1 MFSPDKY
8 SVLYK
13 TDVDLIIDKTV
24 INVSTS
30 DIVSIA
36 YICNYD
42 TMTYPIIRVRLYS
55 DLSIIQELCDKPD
68 LIHVKINMDAN
79 VYRLSQNNDS
89 PVPVSKATS
98 VSIYLKGYIE
108 NKNIPTSV
116 MDQYKDGTKT
126 KNDLNEEIKY
136 PIEIFLYDDEMIHK
150 TKDSVQSIYKDTS
163 LKPIIESMVS
173 AVQKNPIH
181 IDPLDN
187 QEKYHQVLIPGMNF
201 VDAIAYIERYYGI
214 YKKGTQVFMDVD
226 GSYISSIDTSMI
238 TSTINPIY
246 VSSSY
251 NNSDLIGLRKDTSNN
266 SYKMF
271 VLFNNV
277 SVLTETDIEK
287 TINGSYVSDI
297 NVKNGQLNVTDLDK
311 KLKDN
316 ELISVPKILHSYQN
330 QFVSDMMATSINERI
345 TRIDMTGTGFDVFSL
360 KNNSRYNFIFESPIR
375 GFDINRLY
383 RASFATHVFS
393 NLDTDL
399 FIAQSSFTM
408 CTN

>member
-1 MFSPDKY
+1 
-8 SVLYK
+8 
-13 TDVDLIIDKTV
+13 
-24 INVSTS
+24 
-30 DIVSIA
+30 
-36 YICNYD
+36 
-42 TMTYPIIRVRLYS
+42 
-55 DLSIIQELCDKPD
+55 
-68 LIHVKINMDAN
+68 MDAN
-79 VYRLSQNNDS
+79 VYKLSQNNDS

-98 VSIYLKGYIE
+98 FSIYLKGYIE

-201 VDAIAYIERYYGI
+201 VDAMAYIERYYGI

-226 GSYISSIDTSMI
+226 GSYISSIDTSMV
-238 TSTINPIY
+238 TSTINPVY

-311 KLKDN
+311 KLKDD

-330 QFVSDMMATSINERI
+330 QFVSDMMAASINERI

-360 KNNSRYNFIFESPIR
+360 KNNSRYNFVFESPIR